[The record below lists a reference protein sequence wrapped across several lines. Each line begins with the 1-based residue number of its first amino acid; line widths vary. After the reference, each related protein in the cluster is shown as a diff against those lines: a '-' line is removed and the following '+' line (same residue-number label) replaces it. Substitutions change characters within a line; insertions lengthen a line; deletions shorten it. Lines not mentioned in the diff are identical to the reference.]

1 MKPWQC
7 LPFSLSCYVIKMGYQ
22 TMIADTWNSINFMR
36 GAVMSLFKDFVQTL
50 KAKSMTEKVTCVFVQ
65 ALSDLQYQE
74 YFE

>member
-1 MKPWQC
+1 
-7 LPFSLSCYVIKMGYQ
+7 
-22 TMIADTWNSINFMR
+22 
-36 GAVMSLFKDFVQTL
+36 MSLFKDFAQTL